1 MHMSDAQILFIK
13 FEKYFSKINQLIQ
26 SCTILENGQ
35 TFFKLK
41 YQKWKTKEQF
51 VLFIFGKG
59 GV

>member
-1 MHMSDAQILFIK
+1 M
-13 FEKYFSKINQLIQ
+13 
-26 SCTILENGQ
+26 LENGQ

-41 YQKWKTKEQF
+41 YQKWKTKEKF